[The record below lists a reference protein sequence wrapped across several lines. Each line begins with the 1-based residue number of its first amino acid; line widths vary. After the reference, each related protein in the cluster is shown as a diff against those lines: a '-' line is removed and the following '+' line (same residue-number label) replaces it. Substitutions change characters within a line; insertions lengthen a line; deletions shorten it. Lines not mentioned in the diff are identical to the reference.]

1 MIPSFGPEEVVAARP
16 FPGLSA
22 LLRSMN
28 SLGNLSV
35 KIFADGADLEGM
47 FSLYRDPLIKGL
59 TTNPTLMRKAGI
71 DDYEAFAKDVL
82 QVVKT
87 KSISFE
93 VFSDDFPEMRR
104 QALKIRDWQ
113 ENVFVKIPIT
123 NTRSESS
130 IPLIKELAAAKVPLN
145 ITAILTL
152 AQVRDVTAV
161 LNPNVPAIV
170 SVFAGRIADTGK
182 DPEPAMRASKALL
195 ADLPKAELLWASVR
209 EVLNII
215 QADNCGCD
223 IVTVPHDILKKA
235 MTLFAMDLEKLSL
248 DTVKMFAK
256 DAELAGF
263 TLYVFIDRRRMP
275 SATSSPS
282 SFRKPTYVV
291 SAKALLLSNP
301 TDLWDYRD
309 LFFLLT
315 KRDFLATYKQTV
327 LGPLWFFVQPV
338 FASLVFSIVFG
349 LIIRIST
356 GGLPP
361 LVFFLTG
368 FVTWSFFFN
377 CVNQVSQTFLINRDI
392 FQKIYFPRLIV
403 PLSQVTV
410 NFLNFAA
417 QFGVLLLIIGF
428 YNLTG
433 TRIGLSPR
441 MIFIP
446 ERRQAEV
453 IN

>member
-1 MIPSFGPEEVVAARP
+1 LISSFDPEEVLAARA
-16 FPGLSA
+16 FPGLNA
-22 LLRSMN
+22 VFGSMN

-35 KIFADGADLEGM
+35 KIFADGADLEGI

-71 DDYEAFAKDVL
+71 EDYEAFAKDVL

-130 IPLIKELAAAKVPLN
+130 IPLIKELVAEKVPLN

-152 AQVRDVTAV
+152 KQVRDVAAV

-263 TLYVFIDRRRMP
+263 TL
-275 SATSSPS
+275 
-282 SFRKPTYVV
+282 
-291 SAKALLLSNP
+291 
-301 TDLWDYRD
+301 
-309 LFFLLT
+309 
-315 KRDFLATYKQTV
+315 
-327 LGPLWFFVQPV
+327 
-338 FASLVFSIVFG
+338 
-349 LIIRIST
+349 
-356 GGLPP
+356 
-361 LVFFLTG
+361 
-368 FVTWSFFFN
+368 
-377 CVNQVSQTFLINRDI
+377 
-392 FQKIYFPRLIV
+392 
-403 PLSQVTV
+403 
-410 NFLNFAA
+410 
-417 QFGVLLLIIGF
+417 
-428 YNLTG
+428 
-433 TRIGLSPR
+433 
-441 MIFIP
+441 
-446 ERRQAEV
+446 
-453 IN
+453 